1 MHLAR
6 HISHHLL
13 TALLCVLALVQA
25 RNASALGLLQAY
37 EAALAH
43 DPAYR
48 AAQFENE
55 GAQQFEVLGRT
66 HLLPVLSGSY
76 STQKNR
82 ADITTD
88 SPLSGLPPRTEQ
100 RRYTSVSAT
109 LQLRQPIYHP
119 EGQARARQGLAQ
131 TRASEAQF
139 IARSQDLMV
148 RLISLYVAA
157 QYAQDQLAQTKAQRD
172 AYAEQRLSAL
182 RLFQRGEGTR
192 TDVLEAQAKF
202 DVALAQVL
210 EAHDNLGNASDA
222 LAAMLGRDASALG
235 PLDLLAEDFQIKP
248 LRPDSFD
255 VWKTTALDASPDL
268 RAQRYAVDIALEE
281 VQKNEAGHLP
291 RLDLIASA
299 SKNNSDTTNTFKQNA
314 NVLSVGVQ
322 LTVPLYA
329 GGSVSAAV
337 RQAVANHEKAKADL
351 DAKTNAVL
359 LELRKQ
365 FNVCMSSVARTAAA
379 ATSLSSARL
388 LVDATEKSVKGGQ
401 RTTLDVLNAQQQL
414 FEAQRDLALARYNY
428 LLGYARLRYAAGTL
442 GRDDLQEMAA
452 YFTPVK

>member
-1 MHLAR
+1 MTMHAAHR
-6 HISHHLL
+6 LL
-13 TALLCVLALVQA
+13 TALLCMMALGQVQD
-25 RNASALGLLQAY
+25 ASALGLLQAY

-48 AAQFENE
+48 AAQFDNE
-55 GAQQFEVLGRT
+55 GAKQFEVLGRA
-66 HLLPVLSGSY
+66 HLLPVVSGSY

-88 SPLSGLPPRTEQ
+88 SPLSGLPSRTEQ

-139 IARSQDLMV
+139 VARSQDLLV

-157 QYAQDQLAQTKAQRD
+157 NYAQDQLAQTKAQRD
-172 AYAEQRLSAL
+172 AYAGQRLAAL
-182 RLFQRGEGTR
+182 RLFDRGEGTK

-210 EAHDNLGNASDA
+210 ESQDNLTNATDA
-222 LAAMLGRDASALG
+222 LAAMLGRDASSLG
-235 PLDLLAEDFQIKP
+235 PLDLLADDFQIRP
-248 LRPDSFD
+248 LQPGNFE
-255 VWKTTALDASPDL
+255 VWKTTALDANPDL
-268 RAQRYAVDIALEE
+268 QAQRLTVDIANEE

-299 SKNNSDTTNTFKQNA
+299 SKNNSDTINTFKQNA

-337 RQAVANHEKAKADL
+337 RQAVANHEKAKAEL
-351 DAKTNAVL
+351 DNKTNGVL

-414 FEAQRDLALARYNY
+414 FEARRDLALSRYNY
-428 LLGYARLRYAAGTL
+428 LMGYARLRYAAGTL
-442 GRDDLQEMAA
+442 GLDDLQEMAA

>member
-1 MHLAR
+1 MHLTR

-13 TALLCVLALVQA
+13 IALLGVLAVLQA
-25 RNASALGLLQAY
+25 RDASALGLLQAY

-55 GAQQFEVLGRT
+55 GAQQFEVLGRA

-88 SPLSGLPPRTEQ
+88 SPLSGLPSSTQQ

-139 IARSQDLMV
+139 VARSQDLIV

-210 EAHDNLGNASDA
+210 EAHDNLTNASDA
-222 LAAMLGRDASALG
+222 LAVMLGRDANTLG
-235 PLDLLAEDFQIKP
+235 PLELLGDDFQIKP
-248 LRPDSFD
+248 LQPNSFE

-351 DAKTNAVL
+351 DTKTNAVL

-379 ATSLSSARL
+379 ATSFSSARL

-414 FEAQRDLALARYNY
+414 FEARRDLALSRYNY
-428 LLGYARLRYAAGTL
+428 LLGNARLRYAAGTL
-442 GRDDLQEMAA
+442 GLDDLKEMAA

>member
-1 MHLAR
+1 MQLSQR
-6 HISHHLL
+6 WL
-13 TALLCVLALVQA
+13 TALLCMMALVQA
-25 RNASALGLLQAY
+25 RDASGLGLQQAY
-37 EAALAH
+37 EAALVH
-43 DPAYR
+43 DPVYR
-48 AAQFENE
+48 AAQYENE
-55 GAQQFEVLGRT
+55 GAQQFEVLGRA

-82 ADITTD
+82 ADITSD
-88 SPLSGLPPRTEQ
+88 SPLSGLPSRTDQ

-119 EGQARARQGLAQ
+119 EGHARARQGLAR
-131 TRASEAQF
+131 TRASDAQF
-139 IARSQDLMV
+139 VASSQDLIV
-148 RLISLYVAA
+148 RLISLYIAA

-172 AYAEQRLSAL
+172 AYTEQRLSAL

-202 DVALAQVL
+202 DVALALVL
-210 EAHDNLGNASDA
+210 EAHDNLTNATDA
-222 LAAMLGRDASALG
+222 LAAMLGRDASTLG
-235 PLDLLAEDFQIKP
+235 TLDVLGEDFQIIP
-248 LRPDSFD
+248 LQPNNFEL
-255 VWKTTALDASPDL
+255 WKTTALDANPDI
-268 RAQRYAVDIALEE
+268 RAQRFAVDMAHEE
-281 VQKNEAGHLP
+281 VQKTDAGHLP

-337 RQAVANHEKAKADL
+337 RQAVANHDKAKSDL
-351 DAKTNAVL
+351 DAKTNTVL

-365 FNVCMSSVARTAAA
+365 FNVCKSSVARTAAA
-379 ATSLSSARL
+379 ATSLSSAQL

-414 FEAQRDLALARYNY
+414 FEARRDLALSRYNY

-442 GRDDLQEMAA
+442 SPDDLRDVAA
-452 YFTPVK
+452 HFTPVK

>member
-1 MHLAR
+1 MHLAHR
-6 HISHHLL
+6 LL
-13 TALLCVLALVQA
+13 TALLCTMALLQA
-25 RNASALGLLQAY
+25 RDASALGLLQAY
-37 EAALAH
+37 DEALAH

-55 GAQQFEVLGRT
+55 AARQFEVLGRAN
-66 HLLPVLSGSY
+66 LLPVLSGSY

-82 ADITTD
+82 ADITSD
-88 SPLSGLPPRTEQ
+88 APLSGLPSRSEQ
-100 RRYTSVSAT
+100 RRYTSVSAA

-131 TRASEAQF
+131 TRAGEAQF
-139 IARSQDLMV
+139 NSRSQDLIV

-157 QYAQDQLAQTKAQRD
+157 QYAQDQLAQTKAQRE
-172 AYAEQRLSAL
+172 AYTEQRLAAL

-202 DVALAQVL
+202 DAALAQVL
-210 EAHDNLGNASDA
+210 EAQDNLVNATDA
-222 LAAMLGRDASALG
+222 LAAMLGRDASTLSPLDALG
-235 PLDLLAEDFQIKP
+235 DDFQVRP
-248 LRPDSFD
+248 LQPESFD
-255 VWKTTALDASPDL
+255 RWKTIALDNNPDI
-268 RAQRYAVDIALEE
+268 RAQRFVVDIAGEE
-281 VQKNEAGHLP
+281 VLKNEAGHSP

-322 LTVPLYA
+322 LTIPLYA

-351 DAKTNAVL
+351 EGKTNVVL

-365 FNVCMSSVARTAAA
+365 FNVCQSSLARTSAA

-388 LVDATEKSVKGGQ
+388 LVDATEKSIKGGQ

-414 FEAQRDLALARYNY
+414 FEARRDLALSRYNY
-428 LLGYARLRYAAGTL
+428 LLGQARLRYAAGTL
-442 GRDDLQEMAA
+442 GVPDLQELAA